1 MSDIKLPELPTL
13 YAWNTDGMVRELLYA
28 YAREAV
34 ELNRRDAEKL
44 IDQCREALKEV
55 LRTDFIEDPI
65 NYDLPIAAMAAINQ
79 WKERG

>member
-34 ELNRRDAEKL
+34 ILNRKDTEALVE
-44 IDQCREALKEV
+44 QCRNILAEYL
-55 LRTDFIEDPI
+55 DEDDGCEI
-65 NYDLPIAAMAAINQ
+65 CTKARKLYHEIDQ
-79 WKERG
+79 WKE